1 MKISEIREHSDD
13 QLQTELEA
21 LQRRLFELRAQAV
34 TEKIQATSELG
45 KARRDIARIKTV
57 MLERE
62 RAAGAVAAAGASPE
76 EGKAS

>member
-1 MKISEIREHSDD
+1 M
-13 QLQTELEA
+13 
-21 LQRRLFELRAQAV
+21 RAQAV

-62 RAAGAVAAAGASPE
+62 RSAVAGAAAAAQASPE